1 MFVKIHPKKTLD
13 LMLEA
18 NDISKT
24 IKGKQILKPCSLCIM
39 PGEFTAV
46 VGPNGAGKSTLL
58 RILSGEDKASS
69 GEVFLNG
76 QPLKSYNSKLLSRMR
91 AVLPQS
97 TTLTFPFTVEQV
109 VEIGRYSHATSEQQN
124 RQIIAEILQRTGLT
138 PFRDRAYQTLSGGEQ
153 QRVQMARVLA
163 QLWHGGFHARE
174 PRHRYLLLDEP
185 TSSLDLAQQQK
196 LLSLARDSCKEG
208 VGVLAILHDL
218 NLAMQYADRILFLKK
233 GQTVAYGLVA
243 EVVTQTVIE
252 DTFSHPVR
260 LLHDQGQWVVV
271 PQAYSNVHFVK
282 LNEQNHE

>member
-1 MFVKIHPKKTLD
+1 
-13 LMLEA
+13 MLQA
-18 NDISKT
+18 IDISKT
-24 IKGKQILKPCSLCIM
+24 IKDKKILKPCSLSVI

-69 GEVFLNG
+69 GEVFLNN
-76 QPLKSYNSKLLSRMR
+76 QPQNSYSSKSLSRLR

-97 TTLTFPFTVEQV
+97 TSINFPFTVEQV
-109 VEIGRYSHATSEQQN
+109 VEIGRYAHATSDQQN
-124 RQIIAEILQRTGLT
+124 QQIIADILQRTGLT
-138 PFRDRAYQTLSGGEQ
+138 HFRERAYQTLSGGEQ

-163 QLWHGGFHARE
+163 QLWHGGYHAQEAR
-174 PRHRYLLLDEP
+174 PRYLLLDEP

-196 LLSLARDSCKEG
+196 LLSLARDSCQEG

-233 GQTVAYGLVA
+233 GQTVAYGPVGEA
-243 EVVTQTVIE
+243 VTQTVIE

-260 LLHDQGQWVVV
+260 LFQDQGQWVVV
-271 PQAYSNVHFVK
+271 PQAYSNVHFVNLK
-282 LNEQNHE
+282 EQNHE

>member
-1 MFVKIHPKKTLD
+1 
-13 LMLEA
+13 MLEA
-18 NDISKT
+18 VDISKT
-24 IKGKQILKPCSLCIM
+24 IKGKRILKPCSLDIL

-58 RILSGEDKASS
+58 RILSGEHKACS
-69 GEVFLNG
+69 GNVFLNKE
-76 QPLKSYNSKLLSRMR
+76 PLNSFDSKTLSRLR

-97 TTLTFPFTVEQV
+97 TTINFPFTVEQV
-109 VEIGRYSHATSEQQN
+109 VEIGRYAHACSDQQN
-124 RQIIAEILQRTGLT
+124 QQIISEILQRTGLIN
-138 PFRDRAYQTLSGGEQ
+138 FRERAYQTLSGGEQ

-163 QLWHGGFHARE
+163 QLWHGGHHTHE
-174 PRHRYLLLDEP
+174 PGPRYLLLDEP
-185 TSSLDLAQQQK
+185 TASLDLAQQQK
-196 LLSLARDSCKEG
+196 LLNLARDSCREG
-208 VGVLAILHDL
+208 VGVMAILHDL

-233 GQTVAYGLVA
+233 GQPVAYGPVA

-260 LLHDQGQWVVV
+260 LLHDHGQWVVV